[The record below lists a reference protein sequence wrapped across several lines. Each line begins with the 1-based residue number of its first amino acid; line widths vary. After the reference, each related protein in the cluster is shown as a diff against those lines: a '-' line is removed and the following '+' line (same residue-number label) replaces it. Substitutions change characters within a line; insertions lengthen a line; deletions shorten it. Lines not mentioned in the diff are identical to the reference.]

1 MKKTKLWI
9 NALVLASCLLLG
21 SGQASVYGA
30 AQNAAQAPADPNAAA
45 ADPNAA
51 AADPNAASD
60 DPNVPA
66 DAAEAP
72 KDPNAPPDSY
82 NWEVQS
88 DALPGWPTGPQVAAE
103 TAILMDAETGEI
115 LYAKGIDEKRYPAS
129 TTKIMTALIAIE
141 NSALTD
147 QVTFSAEAVNGIEP
161 GSTHIGIKPREI
173 LTMEQSLYAI
183 LLASA
188 NEVSSGVAEFVGG
201 SIPDF
206 VNMMNAR
213 AEKLGCKNTHFVNA
227 NGLHD
232 PEHYTTAR
240 DLANIAR
247 EAFKNETFRKII
259 GTEYYIEPKTNITD
273 EERWLNNHHKM
284 LVSGDMHYDGCLGGK
299 TGYTSDAG
307 NSLVTYAQRN
317 GMYLISVVLAD
328 NAVYQY
334 PDTAA
339 LLDYGF
345 SNFHKVV
352 LAQKGEVECLKPLPI
367 EHYLYNL
374 TKAKTMTR
382 FTDTATADLP
392 TDLPVEKLTRKTS
405 LEKKIQTTEYYL
417 GEQLLSTSHA
427 EVCPTLTLPEF
438 LDAVKDS
445 PANTANTAGAAA
457 QNNTADSASAERTPK
472 TSSSSLGE
480 FFQEL
485 KYNFRNMPTWKYP
498 ALIFLLS
505 AVIFYIVL
513 LIIKI
518 KRHRKKKAR
527 NKKKKK

>member
-1 MKKTKLWI
+1 MKKTRLWI
-9 NALVLASCLLLG
+9 NALILSSCLLLG
-21 SGQASVYGA
+21 MGQTTVYGT
-30 AQNAAQAPADPNAAA
+30 AQDAAQAPADPGSA
-45 ADPNAA
+45 ADPNTP
-51 AADPNAASD
+51 ADPNA
-60 DPNVPA
+60 P
-66 DAAEAP
+66 AEAP

-88 DALPGWPTGPQVAAE
+88 DAVPGWPTGPQVAAE
-103 TAILMDAETGEI
+103 TAILMDAETGQI

-141 NSALTD
+141 NSTLTD
-147 QVTFSAEAVNGIEP
+147 EVTFSAEAVNGIEP
-161 GSTHIGIKPREI
+161 GSTHIGIKPGEI
-173 LTMEQSLYAI
+173 LTMEQSLYAV

-206 VNMMNAR
+206 VNMMNSR
-213 AEKLGCKNTHFVNA
+213 AEELGCKNTHFVNA

-259 GTEYYIEPKTNITD
+259 ATEYYIEPKTNITD

-284 LVSGDMHYDGCLGGK
+284 LVSGDLHYDGCLGGK

-345 SNFHKVV
+345 SNFHKTV
-352 LAQKGEVECLKPLPI
+352 LAQKGEIRCLKPLPI

-374 TKAKTMTR
+374 TKSKMMTR
-382 FTDTATADLP
+382 YTDTATANLP
-392 TDLPVEKLTRKTS
+392 ANLPAEDLTRKTT
-405 LEKKIQTTEYYL
+405 LDKKVLTTDYYL
-417 GEQLLSTSHA
+417 GEELLATAHA
-427 EVCPTLTLPEF
+427 EVCPTLTLSEF
-438 LDAVKDS
+438 LAAAKDS
-445 PANTANTAGAAA
+445 PANTARAAA
-457 QNNTADSASAERTPK
+457 QNNTADSAAAERTPK
-472 TSSSSLGE
+472 TSSSSLGD

-485 KYNFRNMPTWKYP
+485 KYNFQNMPKWKYP
-498 ALIFLLS
+498 ALLFLLS

-518 KRHRKKKAR
+518 KRHRKKR
-527 NKKKKK
+527 NKSRKKKN

>member
-9 NALVLASCLLLG
+9 NALVLTSCLLLG

-30 AQNAAQAPADPNAAA
+30 AQNAAQAPADQNAAA
-45 ADPNAA
+45 TDPNAA
-51 AADPNAASD
+51 ATDPNAAPA

-161 GSTHIGIKPREI
+161 GSTHIGIKPGEI

-307 NSLVTYAQRN
+307 NSLVTYAQ
-317 GMYLISVVLAD
+317 
-328 NAVYQY
+328 
-334 PDTAA
+334 
-339 LLDYGF
+339 
-345 SNFHKVV
+345 
-352 LAQKGEVECLKPLPI
+352 
-367 EHYLYNL
+367 
-374 TKAKTMTR
+374 
-382 FTDTATADLP
+382 
-392 TDLPVEKLTRKTS
+392 
-405 LEKKIQTTEYYL
+405 
-417 GEQLLSTSHA
+417 
-427 EVCPTLTLPEF
+427 
-438 LDAVKDS
+438 
-445 PANTANTAGAAA
+445 
-457 QNNTADSASAERTPK
+457 
-472 TSSSSLGE
+472 
-480 FFQEL
+480 
-485 KYNFRNMPTWKYP
+485 
-498 ALIFLLS
+498 
-505 AVIFYIVL
+505 
-513 LIIKI
+513 
-518 KRHRKKKAR
+518 KRHVPDLCGPGRQCR
-527 NKKKKK
+527 LSVSGYRGTFRLRIFQFS

>member
-51 AADPNAASD
+51 AADPNAAPA
-60 DPNVPA
+60 DPNAPA

-129 TTKIMTALIAIE
+129 TTKIMTVLIAIE

-161 GSTHIGIKPREI
+161 GSTHIGIKPGEI

-374 TKAKTMTR
+374 TKAKMMTR

-417 GEQLLSTSHA
+417 GEQLLSSSHA

-438 LDAVKDS
+438 LAAAKDS

-457 QNNTADSASAERTPK
+457 QNNTADSASAGRTPK

-485 KYNFRNMPTWKYP
+485 RYNFRNMPTWKYP

-518 KRHRKKKAR
+518 KRHRKKKTR

>member
-30 AQNAAQAPADPNAAA
+30 AQNAAQAPADPN
-45 ADPNAA
+45 
-51 AADPNAASD
+51 S
-60 DPNVPA
+60 PA

-88 DALPGWPTGPQVAAE
+88 DTLPGWPTGPQVAAE

-161 GSTHIGIKPREI
+161 GSTHIGIKPGEI

-240 DLANIAR
+240 
-247 EAFKNETFRKII
+247 
-259 GTEYYIEPKTNITD
+259 
-273 EERWLNNHHKM
+273 
-284 LVSGDMHYDGCLGGK
+284 
-299 TGYTSDAG
+299 
-307 NSLVTYAQRN
+307 
-317 GMYLISVVLAD
+317 ISPIL
-328 NAVYQY
+328 
-334 PDTAA
+334 P
-339 LLDYGF
+339 
-345 SNFHKVV
+345 
-352 LAQKGEVECLKPLPI
+352 EKPL
-367 EHYLYNL
+367 
-374 TKAKTMTR
+374 KTRPSARSSEQNTTLSQRPTSQTR
-382 FTDTATADLP
+382 
-392 TDLPVEKLTRKTS
+392 
-405 LEKKIQTTEYYL
+405 
-417 GEQLLSTSHA
+417 
-427 EVCPTLTLPEF
+427 
-438 LDAVKDS
+438 
-445 PANTANTAGAAA
+445 NAG
-457 QNNTADSASAERTPK
+457 
-472 TSSSSLGE
+472 
-480 FFQEL
+480 
-485 KYNFRNMPTWKYP
+485 
-498 ALIFLLS
+498 
-505 AVIFYIVL
+505 
-513 LIIKI
+513 
-518 KRHRKKKAR
+518 
-527 NKKKKK
+527 

>member
-9 NALVLASCLLLG
+9 NALILTSCLLFG
-21 SGQASVYGA
+21 SGQAVVYGA
-30 AQNAAQAPADPNAAA
+30 AQDAAQTPAAPDTAA
-45 ADPNAA
+45 ADPNA
-51 AADPNAASD
+51 
-60 DPNVPA
+60 PA
-66 DAAEAP
+66 DTAETP

-88 DALPGWPTGPQVAAE
+88 DAVPGWPTGPQVAAE

-129 TTKIMTALIAIE
+129 TTKIMTALVAIE

-147 QVTFSAEAVNGIEP
+147 QITFSAEAVNGIEP
-161 GSTHIGIKPREI
+161 GSTHIGIKPGEI

-188 NEVSSGVAEFVGG
+188 NEVSSGAAEFVGG

-247 EAFKNETFRKII
+247 EAFKNDTFRKII

-284 LVSGDMHYDGCLGGK
+284 LVSGDLHYDGCLGGK

-345 SNFHKVV
+345 SNFRKVV
-352 LAQKGEVECLKPLPI
+352 LAQKGEIECLKPLPI

-374 TKAKTMTR
+374 TKAKIMTR
-382 FTDTATADLP
+382 YTDTATVDLP
-392 TDLPVEKLTRKTS
+392 TGLPVEKLTRKTT
-405 LEKKIQTTEYYL
+405 LDKKIKTTEYYL
-417 GEQLLSTSHA
+417 GDQLVSTSRA

-438 LDAVKDS
+438 LNTAENS
-445 PANTANTAGAAA
+445 PANTARTTAQSNTS
-457 QNNTADSASAERTPK
+457 DSASANRTPK
-472 TSSSSLGE
+472 TSSGSLDG

-485 KYNFRNMPTWKYP
+485 EYNFQNMPKWKYP
-498 ALIFLLS
+498 ALIFLVT
-505 AVIFYIVL
+505 AVIFYLVL

-518 KRHRKKKAR
+518 KRHRKKK
-527 NKKKKK
+527 KKKTSHKNQ